1 MLKTYNNILSEEDI
15 VFILNIPEVKKA
27 KEDIDRKA
35 NGAVYFSAE
44 LLPKMREKIFET
56 FGLSLTNVPMRWIK
70 GDTKPHIDQ
79 GENTFDNTHLLYLTD
94 SQGEFLIDN
103 ISYPIQK
110 NTGYIFSEGLS
121 HETINTG
128 STPRLLLG
136 PMSEQGFAVGGST
149 TIIADGATETIYFK
163 YETGS
168 GIFYKINNGSY
179 IGPSLP
185 ITIINSNTSATL
197 KVLFETDITIS
208 SNILYFVC
216 GSANIQFGS
225 TSLNTDGSRPVFTID
240 GVSNYLGLIQ
250 NGTSTAF
257 SSYFNIYVYNIEV
270 NTINS
275 STLVANGGWI
285 GQEYFAGKG
294 HVQECYIVN
303 CSSNG
308 LISNASGGIVG
319 GSAGADQGR
328 LTIIS
333 CSSSGAIGT
342 NSGGIVGRYAGR
354 NSGNVSCEMCW
365 STGVIGSSA
374 GGIFGHRACDTGD
387 LSDPYSIVTA
397 INCYST
403 GLINLNGGG
412 IFGEYA
418 GINFGRANAINCYS
432 QGTINT
438 SAGGIF
444 GSNAGYS
451 DGITEAQNCY
461 SSGSI
466 ATLGNGIYG
475 TYSLSDNTVVNCYSA
490 NGTWNTTTANSNLT
504 GAPTSPN
511 VIGTT
516 WVATTINQPY
526 ELLNMGYTPYTL
538 DNISVSIFY
547 GVPSL
552 IRTLSQSVNSNSSTE
567 AAIVSGKSYTKLE
580 ISGGNSAS
588 YSTITIN
595 PTSGIISTTSST
607 TPGTYTIYIRNNGS
621 YNITTFILTVTST
634 PTPIVQRD
642 NSFTVYDL
650 FLDDVQ
656 NSIYL
661 AQTGTY
667 GSYNNSFTIYDI
679 AVLELTNQ
687 ALLDE

>member
-15 VFILNIPEVKKA
+15 VFILNLPEVKKA

-35 NGAVYFSAE
+35 NGAIYFSIE
-44 LLPKMREKIFET
+44 LLPEMREKIFKT
-56 FGLSLTNVPMRWIK
+56 FGLSLVRVPMRWIK

-110 NTGYIFSEGLS
+110 NTGYIFSEGLR

-136 PMSEQGFAVGGST
+136 PISEQGFAVGAAT
-149 TIIADGATETIYFK
+149 TITADGATETIYFK

-168 GIFYKINNGSY
+168 GIFYKINDGSY
-179 IGPSLP
+179 FGPSLP
-185 ITIINSNTSATL
+185 ITIENSNTSNTSSSTL

-208 SNILYFVC
+208 SDILYFVC

-250 NGTSTAF
+250 NGTF
-257 SSYFNIYVYNIEV
+257 SPSPNGFDNIYIYNIVINAAGVSEV
-270 NTINS
+270 
-275 STLVANGGWI
+275 AEYGGWI
-285 GQEYFAGKG
+285 GQEYFANGASD
-294 HVQECYIVN
+294 CWIVN

-308 LISNASGGIVG
+308 PSLNY
-319 GSAGADQGR
+319 
-328 LTIIS
+328 T
-333 CSSSGAIGT
+333 
-342 NSGGIVGRYAGR
+342 GGIVGRFAAT
-354 NSGNVSCEMCW
+354 NSGNLKIIGCSSSGDGGNYFGGIVGPYSGQNGGNILCEMCW
-365 STGVIGSSA
+365 STGI
-374 GGIFGHRACDTGD
+374 IDED
-387 LSDPYSIVTA
+387 
-397 INCYST
+397 
-403 GLINLNGGG
+403 GGG
-412 IFGEYA
+412 IFGYYA
-418 GINFGRANAINCYS
+418 GNNSGVINARYCYSTGIINPNSGGIFGREAAINNGSATAESCYS
-432 QGTINT
+432 LGNIT
-438 SAGGIF
+438 SNAGGIF
-444 GSNAGYS
+444 GSDAAAG
-451 DGITEAQNCY
+451 TTAQNCY
-461 SSGSI
+461 SSGTITTS
-466 ATLGNGIYG
+466 GNGIYG
-475 TYSLSDNTVVNCYSA
+475 TSPVSGYTLVNCYSA
-490 NGTWNTTTANSNLT
+490 NGTWNSTTANLNLT
-504 GAPTSPN
+504 GTPTSPN
-511 VIGTT
+511 IIGTT
-516 WVATTINQPY
+516 WVATTIGQPY
-526 ELLNMGYTPYTL
+526 ELLNMGYTPYTIN
-538 DNISVSIFY
+538 NISVSIEITSI
-547 GVPSL
+547 V
-552 IRTLSQSVNSNSSTE
+552 RTSTDTINSSNSTE
-567 AAIVSGKSYTKLE
+567 AAIISGKSYTILGKTGGD
-580 ISGGNSAS
+580 SGA

-595 PTSGIISTTSST
+595 STSGIISTTSST
-607 TPGTYTIYIRNNGS
+607 TPGTYTLYIRNNGS

-667 GSYNNSFTIYDI
+667 GSYNNSFTIYDT